1 MRGVALVL
9 LPWLVGNCTTNAG
22 GHQAGEA
29 LAPSASSAARAPSS
43 AAAPASKSSTADE
56 PAEAFRQAMRTLD
69 WESAASLFDR
79 LSPEQKDE
87 PEFRFARAYAAH
99 ELGDHETVL
108 RLTEGLDEKLV
119 VLKPE
124 LTRLRAEAALKAGK
138 HDRAVE
144 YFAKQSSPE
153 DLLKAARA
161 EVAQSKFDSAR
172 QLTDRALNIAA
183 KQKGSH
189 ELVAEIRAERV
200 QIASQRK
207 QTALMALDLRWL
219 ALSATTTEPALGA
232 DQKLEQLKGQI
243 LSKQQRY
250 ERALAFANVGRIE
263 DTEAELELLTKAPG
277 PAIRKGDL
285 LHVRAVSYY
294 SNRSY
299 AKAAELFDQAI
310 AAGTR
315 YTLNDS
321 FHAARALSRAD
332 RDLQAIERYKKF
344 VQSYPQSGL
353 AEDARYNIGRLYY
366 ILGRWDEAATGYNKY
381 LGNYAKRGRFQKTA
395 RYELAVTRLV
405 QKQYDKALTGFGR
418 LLKEEDSP
426 RLKARY
432 QLLEAIALA
441 GIDKKEAAIEQLQ
454 QIANENPLSFQAL
467 AARQRLRLLGVDPP
481 PPMPAPESVEPVPPL
496 GVELPA
502 KVSLFARAGL
512 DQLAEEE
519 LEEHEDTLRAR
530 YRPREYESL
539 CLAYSRLSGAAR
551 RYQVGQRAARW
562 SLLTKPPNP
571 NTRWLW
577 DCVYPRP
584 YPQLVKQAETE
595 YQLPSHLMYAVMR
608 QESGFRPRVVSP
620 AKAVGLMQLIEPTA
634 QRVSSELKEPYDQ
647 AHLGVPRHNLRY
659 GAFYLRRL
667 LDTFGNNVVL
677 ATAAYNAGPIAVSH
691 WLETG
696 EHLDLDLFVA
706 RIPYGETRGY
716 VERVVENLARYGYL
730 EGGNTSV
737 PELDLKIP
745 SGLRADADA
754 Y

>member
-1 MRGVALVL
+1 MAL
-9 LPWLVGNCTTNAG
+9 LPWLVAACTTKAG

-29 LAPSASSAARAPSS
+29 LAPAASASASS
-43 AAAPASKSSTADE
+43 SSTPTPPPLAKGRNAAD

-69 WESAASLFDR
+69 WESAARLFDR
-79 LSPEQKDE
+79 LSPEEKDQ

-99 ELGDHETVL
+99 ELGDHKTVL
-108 RLTEGLDEKLV
+108 RLTEGLDQKLGL
-119 VLKPE
+119 LKPE
-124 LTRLRAEAALKAGK
+124 LTRLRAEAALQAGE
-138 HDRAVE
+138 HDRAVR

-161 EVAQSKFDSAR
+161 EVAQNKFDSAR
-172 QLTDRALNIAA
+172 KLADRALNLAA
-183 KQKGSH
+183 KQKNGH
-189 ELVAEIRAERV
+189 ELVAEIRAERAR
-200 QIASQRK
+200 IARQKK

-232 DQKLEQLKGQI
+232 DQKLEQLKGQT

-250 ERALAFANVGRIE
+250 ERALAFADAGRIE
-263 DTEAELELLTKAPG
+263 DTAAELELLAKAPG
-277 PAIRKGDL
+277 PDLNKGDL
-285 LHVRAVSYY
+285 LHARALAHY
-294 SNRSY
+294 SSRSY
-299 AKAAELFDQAI
+299 AEAAELFDQAI

-315 YTLNDS
+315 HTLNDS

-332 RDLQAIERYKKF
+332 QDLEAIERYKKF
-344 VQSYPQSGL
+344 VQSYPKTGL
-353 AEDARYNIGRLYY
+353 AEDARYNIARLYY
-366 ILGRWDEAATGYNKY
+366 ILGHWNEAATAYNKY
-381 LGNYAKRGRFQKTA
+381 LGAYAKRGRYQKTA

-405 QKQYDKALTGFGR
+405 QKEYKKALTGFGR

-432 QLLEAIALA
+432 QLLEAIALT
-441 GIDKKEAAIEQLQ
+441 GSDQKQAAIEQLKQ
-454 QIANENPLSFQAL
+454 LATESPLSFQAL
-467 AARQRLRLLGVDPP
+467 VAHQRLRLLGVEPP
-481 PPMPAPESVEPVPPL
+481 PPMPNPKSVDPVPPL
-496 GVELPA
+496 RVELPE
-502 KVSLFARAGL
+502 KVSLLARAGL

-519 LEEHEDTLRAR
+519 LEEYESTLRAR

-539 CLAYSRLSGAAR
+539 CLAYSTLSGAAR

-562 SLLTKPPNP
+562 SLLTKPPNI

-584 YPQLVKQAETE
+584 YSELVTQAETRYE
-595 YQLPSHLMYAVMR
+595 LPSHLMYAVMR
-608 QESGFRPRVVSP
+608 QESGFRPSVVSP

-634 QRVSSELKEPYDQ
+634 RRVSEELKEPYDQ
-647 AHLGVPRHNLRY
+647 AHLEVPRHNLRY
-659 GAFYLRRL
+659 GAHYLHRL

-677 ATAAYNAGPIAVSH
+677 AAAAYNAGPIAVSH

-696 EHLDLDLFVA
+696 ENLDLDLFVA

-730 EGGNTSV
+730 EGGNESV
-737 PELDLKIP
+737 PELDLKIQP
-745 SGLRADADA
+745 GLRAGADA